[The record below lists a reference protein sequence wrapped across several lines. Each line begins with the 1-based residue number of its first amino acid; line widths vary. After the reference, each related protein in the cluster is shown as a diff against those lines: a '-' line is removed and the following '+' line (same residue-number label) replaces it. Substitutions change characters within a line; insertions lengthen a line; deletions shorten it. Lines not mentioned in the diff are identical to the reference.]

1 MNFKIGKFTF
11 DTIETNDAFNISKKR
26 FYYYLLTWYP
36 FTIRYAI
43 EDMEKIQNEELKNK
57 YQLKRIKEENE
68 EALEFIYDVYE
79 KFPPNE
85 DEYLEAFEIK
95 EIEEVLKK

>member
-1 MNFKIGKFTF
+1 MPDHITKPTDPPAWK
-11 DTIETNDAFNISKKR
+11 
-26 FYYYLLTWYP
+26 YYQIWMEL
-36 FTIRYAI
+36 R
-43 EDMEKIQNEELKNK
+43 EKIQNEELKTK

-95 EIEEVLKK
+95 EIEEVLKKVEFSKIERKTCV